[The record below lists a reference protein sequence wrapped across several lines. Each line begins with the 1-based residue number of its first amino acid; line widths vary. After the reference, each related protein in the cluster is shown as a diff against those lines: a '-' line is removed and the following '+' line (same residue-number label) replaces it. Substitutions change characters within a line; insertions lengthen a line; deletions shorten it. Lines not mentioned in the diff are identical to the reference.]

1 MQGPAPSGSVVAH
14 VSVTGELA
22 ESFVPG
28 VYVVIA
34 LFVGAKV
41 PLLEDDHVPAA
52 FVVALRA
59 SVALLHRF
67 DVAVREAVA
76 GG

>member
-1 MQGPAPSGSVVAH
+1 
-14 VSVTGELA
+14 
-22 ESFVPG
+22 VPG